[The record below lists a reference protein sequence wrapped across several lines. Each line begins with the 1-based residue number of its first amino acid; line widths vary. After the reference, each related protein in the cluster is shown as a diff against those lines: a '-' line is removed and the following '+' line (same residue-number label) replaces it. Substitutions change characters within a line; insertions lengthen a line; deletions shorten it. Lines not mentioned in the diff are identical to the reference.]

1 MKKKQEIILRY
12 FRDGDSKQKISRDLK
27 VCTKTIRKYLEEYQL
42 SQELSDDPDTLAGN
56 LSELPKYKMGVRPK
70 RKLTQEISSEINK
83 LLRDNQNSL
92 KKGLRKQLM
101 KKIDIHEYLL
111 DKGYNIGYTTVCN
124 YIYHYQKKQR
134 EAFIRQE
141 CPPGSSVE
149 FDWAEVK
156 LEIEGV
162 LKRFYIA
169 IFTSTFSNKRWAFL
183 FDRQDTLAFMEAHIL
198 FFVLAG
204 GVFHEIVYDNMR
216 VAVAQFVGKNE
227 KKPTLALLQLSGYY
241 HFHFRFCN
249 AGKGNEKGHVER
261 SVEYIRRKAFS
272 RFYCFDDL
280 SSAQVHLGNTC
291 KKENSRK
298 MPTEEHS
305 KQELFEQEK
314 SHLWPYPGRMQCFDQ
329 QAVKVDKYATVC
341 FANNRYSAPDH
352 LVGKMVDIKIY
363 AQKLELIYQGEKI
376 GEHPR
381 SYDRYSWTLCL
392 DHYLN
397 TLLVKPGALNYSA
410 ALKQAP
416 DWVKE
421 LYTAHFS
428 NQARAFIE
436 LLHFCKKHG
445 YGKDDLTK
453 AVHYLMDVCP
463 NSISSEKLMAV
474 LGNKPFDS
482 NTKVTEGEIE
492 IYSRKQLLELSN
504 FMTRN

>member
-27 VCTKTIRKYLEEYQL
+27 VCTKTIRKYLQEYQL
-42 SQELSDDPDTLAGN
+42 SQQQSDDPDVLPVN
-56 LSELPKYKMGVRPK
+56 LSELPKYKMGLRPK
-70 RKLTQEISSEINK
+70 RKLIQEICSEIDI
-83 LLRDNQNSL
+83 LLQENQKHL
-92 KKGLRKQLM
+92 QKGLRKQLM

-111 DKGYNIGYTTVCN
+111 NKGFNIGYTTVCN
-124 YIYHYQKKQR
+124 YIYHHQKGQR

-156 LEIEGV
+156 LEIQGV
-162 LKRFYIA
+162 LKRFYMA
-169 IFTSTFSNKRWAFL
+169 IFTSTYSNKRWAFL

-198 FFVLAG
+198 FFVLVR
-204 GVFHEIVYDNMR
+204 GVYHEVVYDNMR

-227 KKPTLALLQLSGYY
+227 KKPTQALLQLSGYY

-272 RFYCFDDL
+272 RLYQFDDL
-280 SSAQVHLGNTC
+280 SMAQAHLGSTC

-298 MPTEEHS
+298 MPTEQYS
-305 KQELFEQEK
+305 KQELFAREK
-314 SHLWPYPGRMQCFDQ
+314 LYLWPYPGEMQCFDQ
-329 QAVKVDKYATVC
+329 QALKVDKYATVC

-363 AQKLELIYQGEKI
+363 AQKLELIYQGEKV
-376 GEHPR
+376 GEHNR

-392 DHYLN
+392 DHYLQ
-397 TLLVKPGALNYSA
+397 TLLVKPGALNYSV

-416 DWVKE
+416 VWVRK
-421 LYTAHFS
+421 LYTTHLS
-428 NQARAFIE
+428 NQAKAFIE
-436 LLHFCKKHG
+436 LLQYCKKHG
-445 YGKDDLTK
+445 YGEDDVTR
-453 AVHYLMDVCP
+453 AVKYLMDVCP
-463 NSISSEKLMAV
+463 NSISAEKLMAV
-474 LGNKPFDS
+474 LGNKSVD
-482 NTKVTEGEIE
+482 TGIIATEGEIE
-492 IYSRKQLLELSN
+492 TYSRKQLQELSN
-504 FMTRN
+504 LLTQN